1 MRHILNA
8 MRREA
13 ANVLG
18 DVALPSSG
26 IVTSY
31 DPGKY
36 AVRLALQ
43 PEGNL
48 TGWIPLLTV
57 WVGNG
62 WGITCPPSI
71 GDLVEVTFLNG
82 DIDSGVA
89 GMRVF
94 NDADVPPSTPS
105 GEFWLVHKSGSLMK
119 FHNDG
124 SIEIKGATINSTGE
138 WNHTGTITASVDVV
152 GGGKSLATHIHSG
165 VAAGN
170 ANTGGPV

>member
-89 GMRVF
+89 GMRMF

-105 GEFWLVHKSGSLMK
+105 GELWFVHKSGSFIK

-124 SIEIKGATINSTGE
+124 SIEIQAATINSTGA
-138 WNHTGTITASVDVV
+138 WNHTGTFVNNTKNIGS
-152 GGGKSLATHIHSG
+152 THTHSG
-165 VAAGN
+165 VT
-170 ANTGGPV
+170 TGGGTTGAPV